1 MKFRDS
7 DFEIITQGPG
17 YEGGLKMIEVV
28 GRTCYQSQRKITE
41 DSCYGFVD
49 RMKSSKHYAM
59 LEFFTVYLKI
69 EHTNPKFG
77 KLLEFYRTNPYSK
90 VKTDTFEKT
99 AWITTNYRVLVENN
113 RESDLDFLCEKPEQE
128 HLKRTTIRLFI
139 SRGISHECVRHRVAS
154 FAQSS
159 QRYINYSKQHFG
171 GEVIYIIPD
180 KFYRLRDE
188 YSKTTDPL
196 TGESREYLK
205 NLEGEDLVNALTCLD
220 RGASCWYDNMVRT
233 ENDYKY
239 LTLEEGWAAQDARDV
254 LNNATSTILNICMF
268 DEDWIHY
275 LDLRALGTTGKP
287 HPDMKRISDKVLDK
301 FIEDKILTLDKEGKL
316 CLN

>member
-1 MKFRDS
+1 MKFKDS

-17 YEGGLKMIEVV
+17 YLGGLKMIETV
-28 GRTCYQSQRKITE
+28 GRTCYQSQRKQTE

-49 RMKSSKHYAM
+49 RMKSSEHYAM

-69 EHTNPKFG
+69 QNTDPKFY
-77 KLLEFYRTNPYSK
+77 KSLKFYESNPYSK
-90 VKTDTFEKT
+90 VNMDTFEKT
-99 AWITTNYRVLVENN
+99 LWITTNYRVLIENK
-113 RESDLDFLCEKPEQE
+113 RESDLDYLCIPELE
-128 HLKRTTIRLFI
+128 HAKRTTIRLFI

-171 GEVIYIIPD
+171 GEIIFIIPD

-188 YSKTTDPL
+188 YAETVDSL
-196 TGESREYLK
+196 TGESRGYLK
-205 NLEGEDLVNALTCLD
+205 NLHGEELVNALICID
-220 RGASCWYDNMVRT
+220 RGAACWYDNMVRT
-233 ENDYKY
+233 EEDYKY

-268 DEDWIHY
+268 DEDWKHY
-275 LDLRALGTTGKP
+275 LDLRSLGTTGKP
-287 HPDMKRISDKVLDK
+287 HPDMKRISDRVLDK
-301 FIEDKILTLDKEGKL
+301 MIKDGIFKLDEEGKL
-316 CLN
+316 CLC